1 MTLAYKLKIRYP
13 NGKIKTE
20 KKIFQNINELESFV
34 HENNYI
40 LIEKKVDWF
49 KTLKYYFLKILMP
62 SKVKVHLSNKELIV
76 LLKLLRNLSR
86 YRQNEAKIQQL
97 FENFAQNDKR
107 YKSLSSILLRLSSAM
122 SMGIQLDKA
131 LEQVGV
137 PKYIT
142 KAIKVGTESGSQEE
156 VYNSLIDLI
165 ETRVQTERKIKGM
178 LFMPKII
185 FFFIY
190 GYFLM
195 IIFFIIPRTK
205 QIIGMLDPNKFPDIS
220 KKLYTMSNYAL
231 DHKIWFILIT
241 LLVTFLTYKSLYF
254 AFSKITRYIPKI
266 KDVFL
271 AENFTILTALLTVS
285 LSARI
290 QLHEAIGF
298 GAEVVNDKKLKV
310 KLYEISEAIL
320 NKGQQFSQALR
331 DLKFDKGNY
340 FEKDFYNVIYM
351 MEDTAEIE
359 NGLKEL
365 YKETKEKLEDIIDSA
380 TKLINPIMLIIIAL
394 VIITLYYGVQAPL
407 LTMDK

>member
-1 MTLAYKLKIRYP
+1 MTLSYRLKIRYP
-13 NGKIKTE
+13 NGEVKTE
-20 KKIFQNINELESFV
+20 TKLFQSGDELENFI

-40 LIEKKVDWF
+40 LMEKKIDWVG
-49 KTLKYYFLKILMP
+49 TIKYYTLKILMP
-62 SKVKVHLSNKELIV
+62 SKVKVQLNNKELIV
-76 LLKLLRNLSR
+76 LLKLLRNLAR

-107 YKSLSSILLRLSSAM
+107 YKSLSTILLRLSSAM
-122 SMGIQLDKA
+122 SMGIQLDRA

-156 VYNSLIDLI
+156 VYDSLIDLI
-165 ETRVQTERKIKGM
+165 ETRIQAERKIKGM
-178 LFMPKII
+178 LLMPKII

-195 IIFFIIPRTK
+195 IMFVIIPKTK

-220 KKLYTMSNYAL
+220 KKLYAMSDYAL
-231 DHKIWFILIT
+231 NHKIWFIFIT
-241 LLVTFLTYKSLYF
+241 LVIAFVTYKALYF
-254 AFSKITRYIPKI
+254 VFSKITRYIPKI

-271 AENFTILTALLTVS
+271 AEDFTMLTALLAVS

-331 DLKFDKGNY
+331 DLGFHKGNY
-340 FEKDFYNVIYM
+340 FERDFYNVVYM

-359 NGLKEL
+359 SGLKEL
-365 YKETKEKLEDIIDSA
+365 YKEMKEKLEDIIDGA
-380 TKLINPIMLIIIAL
+380 TKLINPIMLIIIAV

-407 LTMDK
+407 LTMGK